1 MPIERKLAALALL
14 LTAAARGLGM
24 DTNGLASDVRA
35 ATGWLA
41 AGPSRV
47 VGMPEHDAVVKRL
60 QDEIRAL
67 PGVTVWTQSFPVAM
81 PITSEAT
88 LTVTGGAAAG
98 QHAIHPLWPDG
109 ARLNTTPPE
118 GIAGELV
125 YVGTGGF
132 AEIPVQRLRG
142 QIAVMEM
149 KGGANWQTLFATGA
163 RAVVLLGSEADS
175 YEAAGTHL
183 APIPVSF
190 PRFFIPDGDL
200 ARALRSQV
208 ASHGVLV
215 VRAAWRA
222 VQAVNTFALVGRG
235 SGERGKALCIA
246 VPVDAMSVVP
256 GLAPGAD
263 AAVDAAL
270 ALTLLRRWAAA
281 PPPRPVLFAFVDAF
295 AEDEAGM
302 REMLLALGT
311 LPETRAAMQQE
322 DLDLQRTY
330 RSQAACL
337 RQLEAGAE
345 EASSGWGR
353 MQSGFGLRRAAAAS
367 GSNCLDRLNRTAY
380 RELHAPVKEE
390 IQRQLL
396 AVNALLAPLRIER
409 PAAAADR
416 RAALDQEI
424 GRLEAR
430 AGMLRRAQ
438 SYLLQGRPA
447 GAADGEVIAD
457 VWARARARM
466 LGQLEEL
473 DAVLARDAAREALRR
488 GVLAALGWPDAAMD
502 HGIPI
507 AFVLGVDLSDAGC
520 AAGPMLYDGFL
531 RSGEESTSGD
541 FMRWAR
547 GVARDNLHILP
558 DALRPAVELGP
569 LTGMESAGSFVVGRV
584 ATLTGM
590 LRSFGVPG
598 ATWATLEGD
607 RTRVDTPNDSAGRL
621 DWDRLSPQVE
631 ATACLLDAWV
641 RDPAFTVT
649 PLALAP
655 HVERARGS
663 VMDQAEGDAVARI
676 PMAGYVTVLAPRVR
690 KQVVHVPVP
699 GMRYQEV
706 GFTGTDGHFRFDAV
720 PVRGYW
726 NYDVAVESYLLDTAG
741 RPVRAVNQ
749 MAQGDLVSMSFA
761 PDERKPKA
769 MRAVVFTC
777 EELSIPGLFDP
788 RFLMPLSDVSVLDA
802 WRGDAK
808 RLNVGVWNGLLSA
821 MMEPGRPWQVVARA
835 GVAGN
840 RMALANVMT
849 PEASEGVPPHLAL
862 RGFRTAAGLPAPP
875 FEVSARDFL
884 NLDTRRLL
892 DYRRAGIASRTIEQ
906 VQAGTRL
913 DLEDAERAWKTNDGA
928 AYFRDVA
935 AAMGNET
942 RAYGA
947 VRATAND
954 VVRGVVFLL
963 LLLVPCA
970 YALERLLL
978 AAAHVYRQ
986 LAGATAIFAVLAFL
1000 LWSFHPAFRMGGAP
1014 MMILLAFGVILL
1026 SLLVIRVVYAKF
1038 EGELKK
1044 LRSQFAESSGASSA
1058 GMKLA
1063 GTQVRLGLANMRRRP
1078 LRTAL
1083 TGITVMLVTFSL
1095 LCFMSTSTYVQR
1107 SEYAIPGN
1115 PGRPSVLVRLP
1126 GYAPLARAALD
1137 YIGAAAGA
1145 HGQAIAPR
1153 YWWCAPNDPQWRVH
1167 VRQAASGRSVAISAV
1182 LGVDGREAEVS
1193 GIDRVCPDWSTF
1205 RQGGGCYLAAETAAE
1220 LGAQP
1225 GDLLVIAGRSLPLI
1239 GVFDARR
1246 FDHEVRA
1253 IDGHA
1258 LLPPNYAM
1266 MDPTERW
1273 ERQKGGIE
1281 DVFVKLQAGVVE
1293 EPASSIPDLQS
1304 RQVAIVPADLLRGMM
1319 DGSLRSVAIAAA
1331 DDRDAG
1337 ALAATLSDRL
1347 AFPVYYAGA
1356 ESVKVLVSR
1365 PLAPKAPRSLLIPLL
1380 IAGFIIFNTML
1391 SSLAERRQE
1400 IHVYTSLGLAP
1411 FHIGMMF
1418 VAEALTYGVIG
1429 AIVGYVGGQA
1439 VATIFSRLGWM
1450 GGMTLNFGGTQAA
1463 MTMLLVLGIVTL
1475 SSLVPAYLA
1484 GKLAAPSNEMKWTVP
1499 AAVAEAGRLVIR
1511 DRLPFTATG
1520 VTVPGV
1526 LAFLHE
1532 YLDALRDG
1540 AIGHMTTA
1548 DLSVFRSGG
1557 GDQPAKQGVEATVWL
1572 APYDVGVRQRM
1583 RLALSEQRGEE
1594 DLYTIEIELTHQSGP
1609 LRSWHRLNR
1618 QCLSDLRCQLLG
1630 WRKVEEARVWA
1641 YIERGKNLQDG

>member
-1 MPIERKLAALALL
+1 MVAVGRRERVRIVLKLAHSFVAVLL
-14 LTAAARGLGM
+14 LLAAASGAFALE
-24 DTNGLASDVRA
+24 TNGLASDVQT

-60 QDEIRAL
+60 QEEIRAL

-81 PITSEAT
+81 PLVSEAT
-88 LTVTGGAAAG
+88 LTVTGSSAAG
-98 QHAIHPLWPDG
+98 RHVVHPLWPAG

-118 GIAGELV
+118 GIDGELV
-125 YVGTGGF
+125 YVGPGGF
-132 AEIPVQRLRG
+132 ADIPVQRLRG

-149 KGGANWQTLFATGA
+149 AGGANWQTLFAAGA
-163 RAVVLLGSEADS
+163 RAVVLLGAAGDT

-183 APIPVSF
+183 APIPVNF
-190 PRFFIPDGDL
+190 PRFYVPDGEL
-200 ARALRSQV
+200 ARALRIPSLAHGTLV
-208 ASHGVLV
+208 A
-215 VRAAWRA
+215 RAAWRE
-222 VQAVNTFALVGRG
+222 VQAVNTFALVGRS
-235 SGERGKALCIA
+235 SGGREPALCIA
-246 VPVDAMSVVP
+246 VPMDAMSVVP

-281 PPPRPVLFAFVDAF
+281 PPSRPVLFAFVDAF

-311 LPETRAAMQQE
+311 LLETRAAMQQE
-322 DLDLQRTY
+322 ELDLQRTY
-330 RSQAACL
+330 RTQVACL
-337 RQLEAGAE
+337 RALEAG
-345 EASSGWGR
+345 SNGLSRLYR
-353 MQSGFGLRRAAAAS
+353 M
-367 GSNCLDRLNRTAY
+367 TY

-390 IQRQLL
+390 VQRQLL
-396 AVNALLAPLRIER
+396 AVNALLAPLRLAR
-409 PAAAADR
+409 PAEAAQ
-416 RAALDQEI
+416 RAAVDQEI

-430 AGMLRRAQ
+430 VGALRRAQ

-447 GAADGEVIAD
+447 AAGDDAVIAD
-457 VWARARARM
+457 VWDKSRARV
-466 LGQLEEL
+466 LGQLSEL
-473 DAVLARDAAREALRR
+473 DLVLARDAGREELRR
-488 GVLAALGWPDAAMD
+488 AVLGALGWPADAM
-502 HGIPI
+502 GIPI
-507 AFVLGVDLSDAGC
+507 AFVLGLDLSDAGC
-520 AAGPMLYDGFL
+520 AAGPMLYDNFL
-531 RSGEESTSGD
+531 RTGEESTSGD
-541 FMRWAR
+541 FLRWAR
-547 GVARDNLHILP
+547 GLARDNLRSLP
-558 DALRPAVELGP
+558 ESLRPAVELGP
-569 LTGMESAGSFVVGRV
+569 LTGMESSGSFVVGRV

-590 LRSFGVPG
+590 LRSFGLPG
-598 ATWATLEGD
+598 ATWATLEGE
-607 RTRVDTPNDSAGRL
+607 RTRVDTPNDCAERL
-621 DWDRLSPQVE
+621 DWNRLAPQVE
-631 ATACLLDAWV
+631 ATALLLDAWV

-649 PLALAP
+649 PLSLAP
-655 HVERARGS
+655 LVERARGS

-676 PMAGYVTVLAPRVR
+676 PMAGYIAVLVPRVEQR
-690 KQVVHVPVP
+690 VVHMPVP

-706 GFTGTDGHFRFDAV
+706 GFTGMDGRFRFDAV
-720 PVRGYW
+720 PARGYW
-726 NYDVAVESYLLDTAG
+726 KYDVAVEAYLLDAAG

-761 PDERKPKA
+761 PDERKSKP

-777 EELSIPGLFDP
+777 EEMSLAGLFDP
-788 RFLMPLSDVSVLDA
+788 RFLMPLSEVSVLDA

-808 RLNVGVWNGLLSA
+808 RLNIGVWNGLLSA
-821 MMEPGRPWQVVARA
+821 LLEPGRPWQVVARA

-840 RMALANVMT
+840 RLALANVLS
-849 PEASEGVPPHLAL
+849 PEASEGLPPHLAL
-862 RGFRTAAGLPAPP
+862 RGFLTADGLPAHPL
-875 FEVSARDFL
+875 EVSARDFL
-884 NLDTRRLL
+884 NLDTRRLQ

-906 VQAGTRL
+906 VQSVTRL
-913 DLEDAERAWKTNDGA
+913 DLADAERAWKTNDGA

-970 YALERLLL
+970 YALERLFL
-978 AAAHVYRQ
+978 ASTHVYRQ
-986 LAGATAIFAVLAFL
+986 LAGSTAIFAVLAGL

-1026 SLLVIRVVYAKF
+1026 SLLVMQVVYAKF

-1044 LRSQFAESSGASSA
+1044 LRSQFAESSGAASA

-1078 LRTAL
+1078 LRTVL
-1083 TGITVMLVTFSL
+1083 TGVTVMLVTFSL

-1107 SEYAIPGN
+1107 SEYTIPGN
-1115 PGRPSVLVRLP
+1115 PGRASVLVRLP

-1137 YIGAAAGA
+1137 YIRSAAGD
-1145 HGQAIAPR
+1145 HGQVIAPR
-1153 YWWCAPNDPQWRVH
+1153 YWWCAPRDPQWRVH
-1167 VRQAASGRSVAISAV
+1167 VRPAAGGRSLALSAV

-1193 GIDRVCPDWSTF
+1193 GIDRVCPDWPAF
-1205 RQGGGCYLAAETAAE
+1205 RARGGCYLAAEAAAE
-1220 LGAQP
+1220 LGVRP
-1225 GDLLVIAGRSLPLI
+1225 GDLVVIAGRSLPLV
-1239 GVFDARR
+1239 GVFDAQR
-1246 FDHEVRA
+1246 FDREVRA

-1266 MDPTERW
+1266 MDPNERW

-1281 DVFVKLQAGVVE
+1281 DVFVKLQSGVVE
-1293 EPASSIPDLQS
+1293 DSASRIPDLQS
-1304 RQVAIVPADLLRGMM
+1304 RQVAIVPAALVRSMM
-1319 DGSLRSVAIAAA
+1319 DGSLRSVAIPVAAGDAAA
-1331 DDRDAG
+1331 
-1337 ALAATLSDRL
+1337 LASTLSDRL
-1347 AFPVYYAGA
+1347 AFPVYYAS
-1356 ESVKVLVSR
+1356 EEKVKVLVSR

-1411 FHIGMMF
+1411 LHIGMMF

-1439 VATIFSRLGWM
+1439 LATVFGRLGWM

-1484 GKLAAPSNEMKWTVP
+1484 GKLAAPSNEMKWKVP
-1499 AAVAEAGRLVIR
+1499 AAMTVAGRPVIR
-1511 DRLPFTATG
+1511 DRLPFTATCL
-1520 VTVPGV
+1520 TVPGV
-1526 LAFLHE
+1526 LAFLYE

-1548 DLSVFRSGG
+1548 DLSLFRAGG
-1557 GDQPAKQGVEATVWL
+1557 GEQPATVGVEATVWL
-1572 APYDVGVRQRM
+1572 APYDVGVRQRL
-1583 RLALSEQRGEE
+1583 RLELREQRGEE

-1618 QCLSDLRCQLLG
+1618 QCLTDLRCQLLG
-1630 WRKVEEARVWA
+1630 WRKVEEARVWG
-1641 YIERGKNLQDG
+1641 YIDRGKTLLQAAAAQSQQDG

>member
-1 MPIERKLAALALL
+1 LAYNFAAILL
-14 LTAAARGLGM
+14 LLSTAATGFGM
-24 DTNGLASDVRA
+24 ETNGLASDVRT

-60 QDEIRAL
+60 QEEIRAL
-67 PGVTVWTQSFPVAM
+67 PGVKIWTQSFPVVM
-81 PITSEAT
+81 PLVSEAM
-88 LTVTGGAAAG
+88 LTVTGGSAAG
-98 QHAIHPLWPDG
+98 RHEVYPLWPAG

-118 GIAGELV
+118 GIDGDLV
-125 YVGTGGF
+125 YVGRGGF
-132 AEIPVQRLRG
+132 ADIPVRRLWG

-149 KGGANWQTLFATGA
+149 RGGANWQTLFAAGA
-163 RAVVLLGSEADS
+163 RAVILLGSVDDT

-183 APIPVSF
+183 APIPVYF
-190 PRFFIPDGDL
+190 PRFYVPEGEL
-200 ARALRSQV
+200 AQALRSPSSAHGAIV
-208 ASHGVLV
+208 A
-215 VRAAWRA
+215 RAAWRE
-222 VQAVNTFALVGRG
+222 VQAVNTFALVGRSNG
-235 SGERGKALCIA
+235 GRAQAICIA

-270 ALTLLRRWAAA
+270 ALTLLRRWAAD
-281 PPPRPVLFAFVDAF
+281 PPPRPVMFAFVDAF
-295 AEDEAGM
+295 AEDETGM
-302 REMLLALGT
+302 REMLLAFGT

-330 RSQAACL
+330 RSQVACL
-337 RQLEAGAE
+337 RQLETGGAGA
-345 EASSGWGR
+345 AGPDS
-353 MQSGFGLRRAAAAS
+353 
-367 GSNCLDRLNRTAY
+367 DRLGRIRRTAC
-380 RELHAPVKEE
+380 RELHAPVREE
-390 IQRQLL
+390 CQRQLL
-396 AVNALLAPLRIER
+396 AVNALLAPLRLEQ
-409 PAAAADR
+409 PAAAAGR
-416 RAALDQEI
+416 RAVVDQEI
-424 GRLEAR
+424 GRLDAR
-430 AGMLRRAQ
+430 AGALRRTQ
-438 SYLLQGRPA
+438 SYLLQGRPV
-447 GAADGEVIAD
+447 AADDGAIIAD
-457 VWARARARM
+457 VWEKSRTRM
-466 LGQLEEL
+466 LSQLEEL
-473 DAVLARDAAREALRR
+473 DRVLARDAARDELRR
-488 GVLAALGWPDAAMD
+488 VVLGALGWSDGDMALARVLPV
-502 HGIPI
+502 
-507 AFVLGVDLSDAGC
+507 AFVLGLDLSDAGC
-520 AAGPMLYDGFL
+520 AAGPMVYDGFL
-531 RSGEESTSGD
+531 RTGEESTSSD

-547 GVARDNLHILP
+547 GLARDNLRGLP
-558 DALRPAVELGP
+558 ESLRPAVELGP
-569 LTGMESAGSFVVGRV
+569 LMGMESAGSFVVGRV

-590 LRSFGVPG
+590 LRSFGMPG
-598 ATWATLEGD
+598 ATWATLEGE
-607 RTRVDTPNDSAGRL
+607 RTRVDTPNDCAGRL
-621 DWDRLSPQVE
+621 DWNRLAPQVE
-631 ATACLLDAWV
+631 ATALLLDAWV

-649 PLALAP
+649 PLALSP

-676 PMAGYVTVLAPRVR
+676 PMAAYVTVLAPRVEKR
-690 KQVVHVPVP
+690 VVHVPVP

-706 GFTGTDGHFRFDAV
+706 GFTGTDGRFRFDAV
-720 PVRGYW
+720 PARGYR
-726 NYDVAVESYLLDTAG
+726 NYDVAVESYLLDAAG

-749 MAQGDLVSMSFA
+749 MAQGDLVAMSFA

-777 EELSIPGLFDP
+777 EELSMAGLFDP

-821 MMEPGRPWQVVARA
+821 LLEPGRPWQVMARA

-840 RMALANVMT
+840 RLALANVMS
-849 PEASEGVPPHLAL
+849 PEDSEGVPPHLAL
-862 RGFRTAAGLPAPP
+862 RGFRTADGLPAHP

-906 VQAGTRL
+906 VQAATRL
-913 DLEDAERAWKTNDGA
+913 DLADAERAWKTNDGA
-928 AYFRDVA
+928 AYFREVA

-978 AAAHVYRQ
+978 ASTHVYRQ
-986 LAGATAIFAVLAFL
+986 LAGSTGIFAVLAFL

-1026 SLLVIRVVYAKF
+1026 SLMVMRVVYAKF

-1044 LRSQFAESSGASSA
+1044 LRSQFAESSGAASA

-1063 GTQVRLGLANMRRRP
+1063 GTQIRLGLANMRRRP
-1078 LRTAL
+1078 LRTVL
-1083 TGITVMLVTFSL
+1083 TGVTVMLVTFSL

-1107 SEYAIPGN
+1107 SEYTIPGVS
-1115 PGRPSVLVRLP
+1115 GRPSVLVRLP

-1137 YIGAAAGA
+1137 YIRSAAGDR
-1145 HGQAIAPR
+1145 GQAIAPR
-1153 YWWCAPNDPQWRVH
+1153 YWWCAPGDPQWRMH
-1167 VRQAASGRSVAISAV
+1167 VRRAAGGRSIALSAV
-1182 LGVDGREAEVS
+1182 LGVDGCEAEVS
-1193 GIDRVCPDWSTF
+1193 GIDRVCPGWATF
-1205 RQGGGCYLAAETAAE
+1205 RQSGGCYLSTDAAAE
-1220 LGAQP
+1220 LGAHP
-1225 GDLLVIAGRSLPLI
+1225 GDLLVIAGRSQPLV

-1246 FDHEVRA
+1246 FDREVRA

-1273 ERQKGGIE
+1273 ERQQGGIE

-1293 EPASSIPDLQS
+1293 EAASSIPDLQS
-1304 RQVAIVPADLLRGMM
+1304 RQVAIVPAALVRNMM
-1319 DGSLRSVAIAAA
+1319 DGSLRSVAIPAT
-1331 DDRDAG
+1331 DGRDAG
-1337 ALAATLSDRL
+1337 ALASTLSDRL
-1347 AFPVYYAGA
+1347 AFPVYYAS
-1356 ESVKVLVSR
+1356 EEHVKVLVSR

-1439 VATIFSRLGWM
+1439 LATVFGRLGWM

-1484 GKLAAPSNEMKWTVP
+1484 GKMAAPSNEMKWRVP
-1499 AAVAEAGRLVIR
+1499 AAVAEAGRLMIR
-1511 DRLPFTATG
+1511 DRLPFTATC

-1557 GDQPAKQGVEATVWL
+1557 DERPMVLGVDATVWL
-1572 APYDVGVRQRM
+1572 APYDVGVRQRL
-1583 RLALSEQRGEE
+1583 RLELREQRDEE
-1594 DLYTIEIELTHQSGP
+1594 DLYTIEIALTHQSGP

-1630 WRKVEEARVWA
+1630 WRKVEESRVWG
-1641 YIERGKNLQDG
+1641 YIDRGKALLQAAAAQPRQDG